1 MQVSPILRE
10 EFLQLWKSPYLFK
23 VVGKKLMFP
32 SFQQI
37 KKLFFI
43 EKIFNFSPVDLTPNE
58 DFYDEL
64 EEETKKKFGLL
75 LKNSISEADYFICFK
90 FYGKKMVIQGKIDEL
105 SQPKDRVFLEFVIST
120 FNLVFSSLGSD
131 YF

>member
-1 MQVSPILRE
+1 
-10 EFLQLWKSPYLFK
+10 
-23 VVGKKLMFP
+23 MFS

-43 EKIFNFSPVDLTPNE
+43 EKIFNLSPVDLTPSE

-75 LKNSISEADYFICFK
+75 LKNSISEADYLICFK
-90 FYGKKMVIQGKIDEL
+90 FYGKKMIIEGKIDEL